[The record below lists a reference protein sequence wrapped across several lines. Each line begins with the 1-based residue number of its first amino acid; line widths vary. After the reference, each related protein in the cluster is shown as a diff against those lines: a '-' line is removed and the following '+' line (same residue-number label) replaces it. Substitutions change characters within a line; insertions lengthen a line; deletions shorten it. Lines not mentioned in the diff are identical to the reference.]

1 MAVLGFSERLARN
14 RYGVT
19 YDRSIT
25 VLGGG
30 RLADPFYG
38 ASR

>member
-1 MAVLGFSERLARN
+1 MAVLGFGKRLARN
-14 RYGVT
+14 RHGVA